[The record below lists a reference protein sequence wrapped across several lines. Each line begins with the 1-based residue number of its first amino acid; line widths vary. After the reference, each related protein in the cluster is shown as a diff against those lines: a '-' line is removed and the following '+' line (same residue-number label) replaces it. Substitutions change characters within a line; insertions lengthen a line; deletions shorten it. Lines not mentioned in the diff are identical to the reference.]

1 MRMADGVDVSLI
13 IPLLNEE
20 GSLVELH
27 ERITAQMALLDIERY
42 EIVFVNDG
50 SSDGSEAIL
59 RALHA
64 RDRHVHVIHFRR
76 NFGKAAAIDAGFRH
90 SKGVTVITMDADL
103 QDDPAEIGTM
113 LEVLDGGYDL
123 VSGWKKTRHDP
134 LAKTLPSKLF
144 NFTLR
149 RLSGLPLHDFNCGFK
164 AYRREAAMAIN
175 VYGELHRYIP
185 VLVHWKGFKVT
196 EVAVEH
202 HPRRH
207 GTTKYG
213 LERILKGFLDCLT
226 VLLLTRFASR
236 PLHLFGTVG
245 AGIGTIGATIL
256 AYLSVLWVFF
266 NESIGDRP
274 ILLLGIMLMLVGVQ
288 LVSSG
293 LVAEMLTRQDS
304 TARRDYNIR
313 EVQAANATLAVLEG
327 AGSAGGDG
335 DDEDAAFVGQARLEE
350 RVAR

>member
-1 MRMADGVDVSLI
+1 MTAGVDVSII

-20 GSLVELH
+20 GSLSELH
-27 ERITAQMALLDIERY
+27 ARITEQMAALDIENY

-50 SSDGSEAIL
+50 STDGSDAIL
-59 RALHA
+59 RGLHA

-90 SKGVTVITMDADL
+90 SQGVTVITMDADL
-103 QDDPAEIGTM
+103 QDDPSEIGTM
-113 LEVLDGGYDL
+113 LAVLDDGYDL

-134 LAKTLPSKLF
+134 ITKTLPSKLF

-149 RLSGLPLHDFNCGFK
+149 RLSGLGLHDFNCGFK

-185 VLVHWKGFKVT
+185 VLVHWKGFRVT
-196 EVAVEH
+196 EVPVQH

-245 AGIGTIGATIL
+245 AGIGSIGLAIL
-256 AYLSVLWVFF
+256 VYLSVLWVVA

-274 ILLLGIMLMLVGVQ
+274 ILLIGIMLMLVGVQ
-288 LVSSG
+288 LVSAG

-304 TARRDYNIR
+304 AARRDYNIR
-313 EVQAANATLAVLEG
+313 EVQEATATLAVPEG
-327 AGSAGGDG
+327 ARSAGGDG
-335 DDEDAAFVGQARLEE
+335 DDKDAALVRQARLEE

>member
-1 MRMADGVDVSLI
+1 MAATVDVSII

-20 GSLVELH
+20 GSLEDLH
-27 ERITAQMALLDIERY
+27 ARITAQMRDLAIDAY

-50 SSDGSEAIL
+50 STDQSEAVL
-59 RALHA
+59 RGLHA

-90 SKGVTVITMDADL
+90 SSGVTVITMDADL
-103 QDDPAEIGTM
+103 QDDPAEIGAM
-113 LEVLDGGYDL
+113 LDVLDSGFDL

-134 LAKTLPSKLF
+134 WTKTIPSRLF
-144 NFTLR
+144 NLTLR
-149 RLSGLPLHDFNCGFK
+149 RLSGLHLHDFNCGFK

-185 VLVHWKGFKVT
+185 VLVHWKGFRVT
-196 EVAVEH
+196 EIAVQH
-202 HPRRH
+202 HPRLH

-213 LERILKGFLDCLT
+213 VERILKGFLDCLT

-245 AGIGTIGATIL
+245 AGIGSIGVVIL
-256 AYLSVLWVFF
+256 AYLSTLWVVA

-274 ILLLGIMLMLVGVQ
+274 ILLIGVMLMLVGVQ
-288 LVSSG
+288 LVSAG
-293 LVAEMLTRQDS
+293 LVAEMVTRQDS
-304 TARRDYNIR
+304 AARRDYSIR
-313 EVQAANATLAVLEG
+313 EVQEGRGAFAVVDG
-327 AGSAGGDG
+327 ARSASGDG
-335 DDEDAAFVGQARLEE
+335 DDQDAALVGKPRLEE
-350 RVAR
+350 RIAR